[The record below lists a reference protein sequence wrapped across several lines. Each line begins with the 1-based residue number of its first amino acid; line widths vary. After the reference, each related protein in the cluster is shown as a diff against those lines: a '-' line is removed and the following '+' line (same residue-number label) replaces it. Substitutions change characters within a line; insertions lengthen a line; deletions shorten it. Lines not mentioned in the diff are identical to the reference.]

1 MKGNVEGWKEETKT
15 IKISFWFSILVFQV
29 PTTQQ
34 LVPAGTNSLRAKET
48 NLMLLETIVAGAK

>member
-15 IKISFWFSILVFQV
+15 IKISFWFSILVFEV

-34 LVPAGTNSLRAKET
+34 LVPAGTSPET
-48 NLMLLETIVAGAK
+48 NLMLLETTVAGAK